1 MSSTSTVITDAG
13 DVVTP
18 SRLHPLVRGMVW
30 AFPAVLAGGWLL
42 AEANR
47 NFDALV
53 LSVCVLILGFL
64 VSSIPGLAETYAQRA
79 FLLTYGSCVL
89 AAGLCQVHSMRVF
102 GEPLN
107 FVDAVRFYELIPREP
122 PYLSPEEWRG
132 IVKGAL
138 AMYFWQEWYALFRAL
153 GFEHGPYVGV
163 LANCF
168 IMGLSAI
175 LGLRAAA
182 EVFGPDEKRLSL
194 VGVLF
199 ALCGSFLLLGAI
211 LIRDC
216 FIVLITIGVFWSLLR
231 TLKKPT
237 TLRVGTA
244 AVCVGIGIGC
254 MAYLRFH
261 AAYMFLLIAALAVG
275 SYYWERRETLIRMA
289 LLTILAIG
297 AMVAYSQLER
307 IVGAVGG
314 ELAEREETYLEF
326 AALSSSE
333 DSLGLRYVVNQ
344 PLPIRI
350 GLGSFVLLAFPIPFW
365 ALLRVGDGGY
375 VILQTYHALY
385 QLLVVPL
392 GLAGAVVALRQIRSK
407 GESQAQMLF
416 LFLFTAVS
424 HVAVVYTSREG
435 RHFAPFYVGLL
446 ILACLPDREDPRDR
460 FWLRWMRIGWVGLVA
475 LAHVAWALARS

>member
-1 MSSTSTVITDAG
+1 
-13 DVVTP
+13 
-18 SRLHPLVRGMVW
+18 
-30 AFPAVLAGGWLL
+30 
-42 AEANR
+42 
-47 NFDALV
+47 
-53 LSVCVLILGFL
+53 
-64 VSSIPGLAETYAQRA
+64 
-79 FLLTYGSCVL
+79 
-89 AAGLCQVHSMRVF
+89 
-102 GEPLN
+102 
-107 FVDAVRFYELIPREP
+107 
-122 PYLSPEEWRG
+122 
-132 IVKGAL
+132 
-138 AMYFWQEWYALFRAL
+138 
-153 GFEHGPYVGV
+153 
-163 LANCF
+163 
-168 IMGLSAI
+168 
-175 LGLRAAA
+175 
-182 EVFGPDEKRLSL
+182 
-194 VGVLF
+194 
-199 ALCGSFLLLGAI
+199 
-211 LIRDC
+211 
-216 FIVLITIGVFWSLLR
+216 
-231 TLKKPT
+231 
-237 TLRVGTA
+237 
-244 AVCVGIGIGC
+244 

-350 GLGSFVLLAFPIPFW
+350 GLGSLVLLAFPIPFW
-365 ALLRVGDGGY
+365 AQLRVGDGGY